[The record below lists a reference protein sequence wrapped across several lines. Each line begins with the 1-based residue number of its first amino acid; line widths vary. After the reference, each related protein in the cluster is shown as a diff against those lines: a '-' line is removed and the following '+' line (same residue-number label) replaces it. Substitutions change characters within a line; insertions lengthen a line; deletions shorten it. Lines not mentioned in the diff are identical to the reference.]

1 MQRHLSVARD
11 LPSEEEVNMS
21 NQLELLIL
29 QALLKQG
36 ELAGKRPSPLPYLPP
51 TLAKNAQMVLVE
63 GNG

>member
-11 LPSEEEVNMS
+11 LPSEEEVNMT
-21 NQLELLIL
+21 NQLELLS
-29 QALLKQG
+29 LKVCMEG
-36 ELAGKRPSPLPYLPP
+36 ELAGKRPSLLPYLPP

>member
-1 MQRHLSVARD
+1 MQRHLSVACD

-21 NQLELLIL
+21 NHLELLS
-29 QALLKQG
+29 LKECMAHG

-51 TLAKNAQMVLVE
+51 TIAKNAQMVLVE